1 MHVAGSGQRDVSSV
15 DIVSVIL
22 DDIITVVTGE
32 FRYFFPSQALFKTF
46 FALTLFGNRKY
57 PVNPDFVKSFFP
69 CILFFESS
77 AQVLAFL
84 RSVRDI

>member
-32 FRYFFPSQALFKTF
+32 FRYFFPTQALFKTF
-46 FALTLFGNRKY
+46 FASTLFGNRKY
-57 PVNPDFVKSFFP
+57 RQADKCASDNRAATKTRRLSRGRLTREV
-69 CILFFESS
+69 
-77 AQVLAFL
+77 
-84 RSVRDI
+84 